1 MEFKPKQ
8 HRLFCLMEVIY
19 LVEQIYTPYQVM
31 NTSVSK
37 RDSVTK
43 NLGKDE
49 FLKLLIT
56 ELKNQNPLEPLD
68 SKEYIAQLATF
79 TQVEQIQEMRRELS
93 FLSSIS
99 LIGNKVK
106 AVYEEKEYSG
116 EVRGIVVDNNEI
128 GLLIGDEEVKVPL
141 SGVKVIK

>member
-1 MEFKPKQ
+1 M
-8 HRLFCLMEVIY
+8 
-19 LVEQIYTPYQVM
+19 VEQIYTPYQVM

>member
-1 MEFKPKQ
+1 M
-8 HRLFCLMEVIY
+8 
-19 LVEQIYTPYQVM
+19 VEQVYSPYQVM

-37 RDSVTK
+37 RDSATK

-99 LIGNKVK
+99 WIGKKVK

-116 EVRGIVVDNNEI
+116 EVKGIVLDNNEI
-128 GLLIGDEEVKVPL
+128 GLLLGDEEVKVPL
-141 SGVKVIK
+141 SSVKEIK

>member
-1 MEFKPKQ
+1 M
-8 HRLFCLMEVIY
+8 
-19 LVEQIYTPYQVM
+19 VEQVYSPYQVM
-31 NTSVSK
+31 NTSVIK
-37 RDSVTK
+37 RDSATK

-99 LIGNKVK
+99 WIGKKVK

-116 EVRGIVVDNNEI
+116 EVKGIVLDNNEI
-128 GLLIGDEEVKVPL
+128 GLLLGDEEVKVPL
-141 SGVKVIK
+141 SSIKEIK